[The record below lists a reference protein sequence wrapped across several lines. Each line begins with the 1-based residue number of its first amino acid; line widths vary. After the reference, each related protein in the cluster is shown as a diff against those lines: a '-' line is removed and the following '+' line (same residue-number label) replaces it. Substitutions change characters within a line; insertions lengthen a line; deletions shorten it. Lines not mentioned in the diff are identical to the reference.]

1 MGLDLRVNLVAN
13 NRTTT
18 KSTTKMAD
26 NRRVAYFYDAEVG
39 NYHFGQG
46 RTSVV
51 LLFEFLVHQIL

>member
-1 MGLDLRVNLVAN
+1 MNLVAN

-26 NRRVAYFYDAEVG
+26 NKRVAYFYDAEVG